1 MSKLWIE
8 LMSQA
13 EQETQSLTYKIEK
26 NRDRRMYRWPLSGLL
41 INDMTLAQ
49 PSVKVDKKKKTKL
62 QKLRWIQRNVHVAI
76 FYLILW

>member
-13 EQETQSLTYKIEK
+13 ELETRSLTYKIEK
-26 NRDRRMYRWPLSGLL
+26 TEIEGCIDDPLVVYSSMIWPWLNLQL
-41 INDMTLAQ
+41 RL
-49 PSVKVDKKKKTKL
+49 KKKKEKL